1 MALSRVLVA
10 NRGEIAVRVIR
21 ACHALGVE
29 AVVAVSEAD
38 RDSLAARLADR
49 AVCIG
54 PPPPARS
61 YLRVEALVAA
71 AQGTGCDALHPGYGF
86 LAESPALTEACAE
99 NDLTFVG
106 PRADSIRQMGHK
118 LAARALAAEHG
129 VPTAPGSTRVSSA
142 AEAAS
147 IAQQI
152 GFPVIVKAAAGGG
165 GRGIKVVEDA
175 AALDGVLTIA
185 AAEARA
191 AFGDDA
197 LYLERYVASARHV
210 EVQVLGDRHG
220 QVIHLGERDCSLQR
234 RYQKIVEEGP
244 ATFVAEPA
252 RDTMRAAAVRLAAA
266 IGYESAGTVEFLY
279 DQDTQAVF
287 FLEMNTRIQVEHP
300 VTELITGADLVQAQL
315 RIAGGEP
322 LPYAQHDLRL
332 IGHAIECRV
341 TAESAPHGFRP
352 SPGTITRWSP
362 PSGPGVRVDTHCYRG
377 YTVPPYYDS
386 LLAKLIVHGADRA
399 QALERLRTALDAFD
413 VAGIDTTIPFLRALV
428 SDPAYVAGQV
438 NTRWVEQRLAHGVPG
453 GPPAGG

>member
-1 MALSRVLVA
+1 VAVRRVLIA

-38 RDSLAARLADR
+38 RDSLPARLADR

-54 PPPPARS
+54 PPPPPRS
-61 YLRVEALVAA
+61 YLRVDALVAA

-86 LAESPALTEACAE
+86 LAESPALAEACAE
-99 NDLTFVG
+99 NGLAFVG

-129 VPTAPGSTRVSSA
+129 VPTAPGSTRVQSA
-142 AEAAS
+142 TEAA
-147 IAQQI
+147 AVAREI

-165 GRGIKVVEDA
+165 GRGIKVVEEA
-175 AALDGVLTIA
+175 AALDQVLAIA

-210 EVQVLGDRHG
+210 EIQVLGDRHG

-244 ATFVAEPA
+244 AAFVAVPA
-252 RDTMRAAAVRLAAA
+252 RDTMREAAVRLAAA

-279 DQDTQAVF
+279 DQATQAVY

-300 VTELITGADLVQAQL
+300 VTEMITGADLVQAQL

-322 LPYAQHDLRL
+322 LPFAQDDLRL
-332 IGHAIECRV
+332 TGHAVECRV

-352 SPGTITRWSP
+352 SPGTITRWRP
-362 PSGPGVRVDTHCYRG
+362 PSGPGVRVDTHCYPG
-377 YTVPPYYDS
+377 YRVPPYYDS

-399 QALERLRTALDAFD
+399 HALERLRAALAAFD
-413 VAGIDTTIPFLRALV
+413 VAGIDTTIPFLRAVV

-438 NTRWVEQRLAHGVPG
+438 NTRWVEERLA
-453 GPPAGG
+453 AGQFAATA

>member
-1 MALSRVLVA
+1 MSLSRVLVA

-21 ACHALGVE
+21 ACHALRVE

-38 RDSLAARLADR
+38 RDSLPARLADR

-61 YLRVEALVAA
+61 YLRVDALIAA

-86 LAESPALTEACAE
+86 LAESPALAEACAE
-99 NDLTFVG
+99 VGIAFVG

-129 VPTAPGSTRVSSA
+129 VPTAPGSTRVRSA

-147 IAQQI
+147 VAREI

-175 AALDGVLTIA
+175 AALDGVLAIA

-244 ATFVAEPA
+244 AAFVAEPA
-252 RDTMRAAAVRLAAA
+252 RDTMREAAVRLAAA

-279 DQDTQAVF
+279 DQDTQAVY

-322 LPYAQHDLRL
+322 LPYAQADLRL
-332 IGHAIECRV
+332 LGHAIECRV

-352 SPGTITRWSP
+352 SPGIITRWSP
-362 PSGPGVRVDTHCYRG
+362 PSGPGVRVDTHCYAG

-399 QALERLRTALDAFD
+399 QALERLRAALDAFD
-413 VAGIDTTIPFLRALV
+413 VAGIETTIPFLRALV

-438 NTRWVEQRLAHGVPG
+438 NTRWVEQRLAQGVQG
-453 GPPAGG
+453 GSPAA